1 MHKWKTNT
9 GVASKSSHVN
19 PTLTDSGYRTVSQFT
34 TAIPSSK
41 FTLKLFY
48 YRMTKYSITEKN
60 KIWKIF
66 KTVNLCIFVGDSKA
80 TSLFCHTRHDG
91 RIANNNKHHQWIK
104 TGFAEPLFT
113 FEIHLI
119 FFCAVEVLKCLRN
132 WAHTCAGMCAITGP
146 RTYGWHA
153 FAFKCCIFEEFICSS
168 IIVKII
174 SNCLITLFGE
184 IRWIEIGNLWIVNMF
199 GYI

>member
-91 RIANNNKHHQWIK
+91 RIANNNKHHQRIK

-119 FFCAVEVLKCLRN
+119 FFLRRWGVEVSKKLSTHMCRN
-132 WAHTCAGMCAITGP
+132 VRHHRATHIWLARVRIQMLYFWRI
-146 RTYGWHA
+146 YL
-153 FAFKCCIFEEFICSS
+153 
-168 IIVKII
+168 
-174 SNCLITLFGE
+174 LID
-184 IRWIEIGNLWIVNMF
+184 NSKNN
-199 GYI
+199 